1 MFDEL
6 CPTYIA
12 YGMTY
17 EQFWY
22 GDPWMTVSYAKAYL
36 LKKRVLN
43 EELWLQGIYMTHALT
58 SVIGSAF
65 GKKKINYITK
75 PLDVFPKTE
84 AEKKREILAERQ
96 RLIDSLNRWKQ
107 SVVNK
112 TGVDKHGKP

>member
-22 GDPWMTVSYAKAYL
+22 GDPWMTIPYARAYL
-36 LKKRVLN
+36 LKKRVMN

-58 SVIGSAF
+58 SVIGSTF
-65 GKKKINYITK
+65 GKKKIEYINK
-75 PLDVFPKTE
+75 PLDIFPKTE
-84 AEKKREILAERQ
+84 TEKKREILAERQ
-96 RLIDSLNRWKQ
+96 RLIENLSRWKK
-107 SVVNK
+107 SAVNK
-112 TGVDKHGKP
+112 TGVDKNGKP